1 MSRLHPHLRNSEF
14 WYRDCLLVIDNLPD
28 IERDAVDL
36 TTPFSRH
43 INLKIPF
50 VSSPMDTVTENQMA
64 ILLALMGGIGAIHYN
79 LTPEEQAEEIKK
91 VKRFERAFIT
101 DPVVLGPENTVADV
115 QKIGSHY
122 GFYSIPITK
131 DGTLATKLIGLVTHR
146 DVRYFEKPNELALPL
161 NKVMTPVKKLITA
174 KQKDV
179 LAKNDIQAANRLI
192 RQNNLDTL
200 PIVGRGGK
208 LAALVTDSDL
218 RKNDK
223 YPLATKDANK
233 QLKVLGAI
241 ESRLSLAKKRLPLLA
256 EAGADGVIVDASVVF
271 AEQLTIAKFVKKNYP
286 ELEVILGNVD
296 SGKMVSEIL
305 TKAASF
311 VDGLR
316 IGIGPGAACI
326 TQEQLGVGRAQAS
339 AVWECAQ
346 TMTAWHKRHGLKI
359 PLIADGGIKRAS
371 DVVKAL
377 ALGADTVMMGGL
389 LAGLEESPGEP
400 EFDEEAGHLVKIYR
414 GMGSAEAMAKGGA
427 VRYRVDD
434 TKIRVVEGKVKRLG
448 HKGSGYI
455 YLPHLIA
462 AVKQS
467 VHKLGFGNIP
477 ALQKKARIVPNHFQ
491 NSLFPLHC
499 RRRFVSYV
507 I

>member
-1 MSRLHPHLRNSEF
+1 MPLLHPRLRDSEF
-14 WYRDCLLVIDNLPD
+14 WYSDCLLVIDTLPD
-28 IERDAVDL
+28 IERDTVDL
-36 TTPFSRH
+36 TARFSHR

-50 VSSPMDTVTENQMA
+50 VSSPMDTVTESQMA
-64 ILLALMGGIGAIHYN
+64 ILLALIGGIGAIHYN
-79 LTPEEQAEEIKK
+79 LTPEAQAEEIKK

-101 DPVVLGPENTVADV
+101 DPVVLGPQNTVADV
-115 QKIGSHY
+115 LQIGNHY
-122 GFYSIPITK
+122 GFYSIPITR

-146 DVRYFEKPNELALPL
+146 DVRYFEKPDELAQPL
-161 NKVMTPVKKLITA
+161 NKVMTPGKKLITA
-174 KQKDV
+174 KKSI
-179 LAKNDIQAANRLI
+179 LTKNDIQAANRLI

-200 PIVGRGGK
+200 PIVDREGK

-218 RKNDK
+218 RKNNK
-223 YPLATKDANK
+223 YPLATKDSNK
-233 QLKVLGAI
+233 QLRVLGAI
-241 ESRLSLAKKRLPLLA
+241 ESRLSLAKKRLPLLT

-296 SGKMVSEIL
+296 SGKMVNEVL
-305 TKAASF
+305 TKAAPF

-346 TMTAWHKRHGLKI
+346 AMTAWHKRHGSKI
-359 PLIADGGIKRAS
+359 PLIADGGVKRAS

-448 HKGSGYI
+448 YKGSGYV

-467 VHKLGFGNIP
+467 IHKLGFGNIP
-477 ALQKKARIVPNHFQ
+477 ALQKKARIVPNYF
-491 NSLFPLHC
+491 
-499 RRRFVSYV
+499 
-507 I
+507 